1 MRAIH
6 PARTY
11 SYTSLPVRRKRPIWR
26 VTRSAIVLGVQA
38 AVAFALVTAIT
49 SPASAPTDRVP
60 ESLSADDIAAE
71 PASFRSREVTVAGRV
86 RPRPERVSKQDR
98 WAFVL
103 EGARDGRLLVVA
115 NEGARLP
122 NWRAGT
128 AVVVRGTV
136 VIPPDSPRLAR
147 RVTSRTAITKRA
159 DAAAIL
165 KAADVQL
172 AP

>member
-1 MRAIH
+1 VA
-6 PARTY
+6 
-11 SYTSLPVRRKRPIWR
+11 
-26 VTRSAIVLGVQA
+26 RSAIVLGLQA

-49 SPASAPTDRVP
+49 GPTSAPADRGP
-60 ESLSADDIAAE
+60 ASLSADDIAAE
-71 PASFRSREVTVAGRV
+71 PASFRSREVTLAGRV

-103 EGARDGRLLVVA
+103 EGARDGRLLVVPD
-115 NEGARLP
+115 EGVRLP
-122 NWRAGT
+122 NWRPGT
-128 AVVVRGTV
+128 AVVVRGTI

-147 RVTSRTAITKRA
+147 RVASRTAVTKRA

-165 KAADVQL
+165 KATDVRL

>member
-1 MRAIH
+1 MRGNH
-6 PARTY
+6 PARSY
-11 SYTSLPVRRKRPIWR
+11 SYTSLPVRRKRPFWR
-26 VTRSAIVLGVQA
+26 VARSALVLGLQA

-49 SPASAPTDRVP
+49 GTPSAPADRAPASF
-60 ESLSADDIAAE
+60 SADDIAAD

-103 EGARDGRLLVVA
+103 EGARDGRLLVVPG
-115 NEGARLP
+115 EGATLP

-128 AVVVRGTV
+128 AVVVRGAV
-136 VIPPDSPRLAR
+136 VIPPDSRRLAR
-147 RVTSRTAITKRA
+147 RVASRTAVAERA